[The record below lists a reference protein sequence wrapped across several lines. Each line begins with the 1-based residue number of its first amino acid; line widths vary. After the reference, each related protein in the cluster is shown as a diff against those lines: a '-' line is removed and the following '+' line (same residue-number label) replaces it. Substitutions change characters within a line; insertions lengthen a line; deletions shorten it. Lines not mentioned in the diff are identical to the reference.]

1 MDTHLI
7 PAILISLVFSFF
19 FSGIEI
25 AFLSANRLQ
34 IELKAKKGVT
44 WATIMSRFI
53 KKPSGFIGTTLIG
66 NTLALVLFGIYTT
79 EMFEPMLKET
89 LPASLN
95 NELSVLLIQT
105 FGSTMVILFTA
116 EFLPKSLFLINPNLM
131 LAALAVP
138 FQLLYFPIWVIMFPI
153 VSLSKFVIIYVLR
166 LEYSEERP
174 VFGLTDLN
182 NYLKNSLNVKH
193 DDEEIKLDRKIF
205 HNALEF
211 KTVRIRDCMIP
222 RTEIAAIDIQD
233 GIEKLK
239 EAFLESGHSKILIYK
254 EKIDDIIGYR
264 HSAALFGKP
273 QTIEEILTPIRI
285 VPETMLA
292 NALMVQ
298 LIKERK
304 SLAAVVDEFGG
315 VSGLVSMED
324 VIEEIFGDIEDEH
337 DEDTLVEQKLDD
349 KTYQLSAR
357 HEIDYLNETY
367 GWSLPEGDYETLGG
381 LILSFTEDFP
391 DQGEEIKIPGYTF
404 SILTTLDNR
413 IQTVTLTVE
422 DGKKGNSAT
431 ESVNFHG

>member
-166 LEYSEERP
+166 LEYSEEKP

-254 EKIDDIIGYR
+254 EKIDDIIGYC

-315 VSGLVSMED
+315 ISGLVSMED

-422 DGKKGNSAT
+422 DRKKGNSAT